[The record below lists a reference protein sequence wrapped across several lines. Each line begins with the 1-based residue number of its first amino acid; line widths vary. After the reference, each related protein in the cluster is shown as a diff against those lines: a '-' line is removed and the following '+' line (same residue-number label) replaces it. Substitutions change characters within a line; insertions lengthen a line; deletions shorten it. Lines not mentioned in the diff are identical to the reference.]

1 MSGKVIAAGLGIAAI
16 VGLIIWGTNKVHAAP
31 PDPKVKAGPLGLGD
45 IDGDGWVSAWDY
57 DLCQQIRFGQGE
69 FTEGQLNRADVDQ
82 DGVVSLMDYSSIKL
96 IMLGQIPA
104 L

>member
-1 MSGKVIAAGLGIAAI
+1 MNGKVIAAGLVIATI
-16 VGLIIWGTNKVHAAP
+16 FGLIIWGTHKVSAAP
-31 PDPKVKAGPLGLGD
+31 PDPKVQAGPLGLGD

-69 FTEGQLNRADVDQ
+69 FTEDQLNRADVNQ
-82 DGVVSLMDYSSIKL
+82 DGVVSILDYSSIKL
-96 IMLGQIPA
+96 IMLGQQPA